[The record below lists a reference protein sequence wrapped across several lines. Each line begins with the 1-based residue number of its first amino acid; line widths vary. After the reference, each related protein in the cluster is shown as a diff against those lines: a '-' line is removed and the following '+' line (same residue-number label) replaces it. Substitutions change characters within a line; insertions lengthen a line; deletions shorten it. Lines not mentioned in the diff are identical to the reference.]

1 MAATAVKDTNFNMR
15 MNKQKKVRLEDLYG
29 NLGMTLAEAV
39 NIFFEKSLME
49 GGIPFDVR
57 MPRYNKETEEAI
69 QEARDI
75 MSGKVSAKSYSSS
88 KELFEELDE
97 E

>member
-1 MAATAVKDTNFNMR
+1 MAATTVKDTNFNMR
-15 MNKQKKVRLEDLYG
+15 INRQKKASLEDLYG
-29 NLGMTLAEAV
+29 SLGMTLAEAV

-57 MPRYNKETEEAI
+57 VPRYNKETEEAI

-75 MSGKVSAKSYSSS
+75 MSGKVSAKSYSSA
-88 KELFEELDE
+88 KELFAELDE

>member
-1 MAATAVKDTNFNMR
+1 MAATAVNN
-15 MNKQKKVRLEDLYG
+15 
-29 NLGMTLAEAV
+29 
-39 NIFFEKSLME
+39 FFEKSLME

-57 MPRYNKETEEAI
+57 VPRYNKETEEAI

-88 KELFEELDE
+88 KELFAELDE

>member
-1 MAATAVKDTNFNMR
+1 MSATLIKDTNFNMR
-15 MNKQKKVRLEDLYG
+15 MNKQKKTRLEELYG

-57 MPRYNKETEEAI
+57 VPKYNKETVSAINEAKN
-69 QEARDI
+69 I
-75 MSGKVSAKSYSSS
+75 MAGKVDAKTYGSA
-88 KELFEELDE
+88 KELFEELDAE
-97 E
+97 